1 MRKKSRIT
9 FAVHVIVATYCVACG
24 LNEAYGQSNSWL
36 MPSIAVF
43 YFLAASA
50 VMLPILAA
58 VYVIGS
64 GYKHPRRLIAI
75 HIAMGATQLL
85 FGLLPLIG

>member
-9 FAVHVIVATYCVACG
+9 FAVHVIVATFCVACG
-24 LNEAYGQSNSWL
+24 LLDAYGHSNSWL
-36 MPSIAVF
+36 IPSIAVL
-43 YFLAASA
+43 YFLMASA

-58 VYVIGS
+58 VSVIGS
-64 GYKHPRRLIAI
+64 GYKHPVRLIAI